1 MKISGI
7 RIAAL
12 SILTILSLL
21 TPSYSKAES
30 RNSEFVNITYL
41 NGLTT
46 NSIYDVC
53 TDKNGCLWI
62 GTATGLSKYNGYN
75 VKNFFKEEMN
85 IRSNIIKY
93 LLCDRNNRI
102 WVGSGNGVGIYD
114 SNSKKFLNLEVLS
127 GNTVENKTAGLFEDS
142 MGTIW
147 ISLRT
152 GGIRSIDPDTFET
165 TKYFSDLDGYNYFF
179 RMWFEPENDL
189 YLAAA
194 VDGGLYYL
202 DLANEIKTPFSPSD
216 DPSSVPFADKKING
230 LTKVNGTSFCL
241 SCEDGT
247 LWLVNPY
254 EKTYEQLPLKSK
266 DGNPYKLRKVSV
278 IGDNILG
285 IGHTNGL
292 VIYDLNKRKPVYKR
306 ITHALENKNVYSIC
320 GNLENGLI
328 IGTFKD
334 GVMIQQESGFSFSTI
349 KEDIKNKKV
358 SLKGSNVTGFA
369 ESNDTTIWISTSLKG
384 LFRYSSTDKTLRK
397 YESRS
402 IPKEIDKIAYFSDRL
417 WICSS
422 SGLYSLNPDTKEVRP
437 YREGFWGNSNIIVT
451 EDNRLIL
458 LTENRLLEFNESLD
472 NFTPVK
478 EFKDLNV
485 LGLGESDCNTLVA
498 ITKEKGLVRWKNG
511 KVTSINHGPFKNE
524 SLSNYSTIIF
534 EDSQS
539 RIWAAPPETGVLML
553 SENSFNSITTRSGLA
568 SDVITNAIKDNN
580 GNILITTDRSLSK
593 ITESGKIYSITKSDG
608 LINYGFTRSSA
619 FKTSTG
625 DVFLGSRDGVTI
637 IHSTARKAQQKTTA
651 TDIIEKIVCN
661 GTDIQFKNKVV
672 LKHNQ
677 NSFDI
682 TISDIDPY
690 HIVSGRSLYCLEGY
704 ENTWKP
710 AGKDRKLSYQG
721 LKPGKYTFKSYN
733 PEAEAIS
740 IRINAHPLVSV
751 TAIAIYVI
759 ALIILMT
766 FIIIYIRNNEVRKRK
781 EKTIQ
786 MKVDLHQDK
795 IDFFTNIAHEIKTPL
810 TLITTPLNH
819 LKNNPNIDEEAR
831 YDIDVMDKHASYLSS
846 LIKELLEFS
855 KLEKSKMQ
863 INSKPLDFCRL
874 VSNIVA
880 NYKELN
886 DSVKWS
892 VCVPDSPIW
901 IMADNSATSK
911 ILNNLIFNAIKYT
924 ESFINIEI
932 TCDTDNYATFTISND
947 GDVIPSEMR
956 EKIFDSFV
964 QYNSDRNTG
973 FSKEGFGIGLSVAKT
988 LAILQ
993 EGKLYMGNSLETN
1006 DFILKL
1012 PITDAVEMEAATE
1025 DEHHEEIEKI
1035 NADDSRNTILVAE
1048 DHPDLLEYIRKTLSQ
1063 NYNVLTARN
1072 GAEAYEMVKSQSNID
1087 LIITDLKMP
1096 EMTGMELCRNIKQN
1110 PTFSHI
1116 LVVILSANLT
1126 PEIKIESLKGGADAI
1141 IEKPFSMD
1149 FLLSRVENLINA
1161 RKILIE
1167 RYSGNSIE
1175 SDNKV
1180 DTETDVTG
1188 LAMRDIV
1195 FLKDLNRIIQENF
1208 NDPDFGVDELAEAL
1222 NLSRSSLNRKM
1233 RDILNDTANNHIRET
1248 RMAKAE
1254 ELLRNSTMQI
1264 NEICYKVGFQ
1274 TPSYFIK
1281 CFRKKFGMSPNE
1293 YANSKY

>member
-1 MKISGI
+1 MKISTI
-7 RIAAL
+7 RIALL
-12 SILTILSLL
+12 SSFTILSLL
-21 TPSYSKAES
+21 TSSFSKAQS
-30 RNSEFVNITYL
+30 DKSEFVNITYL

-62 GTATGLSKYNGYN
+62 GTATGLSKYNGYH

-142 MGTIW
+142 EGTIW

-152 GGIRSIDPDTFET
+152 GGIRSINPDTFET

-266 DGNPYKLRKVSV
+266 NGDPYKLRKVSV
-278 IGDNILG
+278 IGDNMLG

-292 VIYDLNKRKPVYKR
+292 VIYDLNKRKPVYKK
-306 ITHALENKNVYSIC
+306 ITHALEDKNVYSIC

-334 GVMIQQESGFSFSTI
+334 GVMIQQESGFSFSTV

-358 SLKGSNVTGFA
+358 TLKGSNVTGFA
-369 ESNDTTIWISTSLKG
+369 ETNDSTIWISTGLKG
-384 LFRYSSTDKTLRK
+384 LFQYTTTDRRLHRFDA
-397 YESRS
+397 RNL
-402 IPKEIDKIAYFSDRL
+402 PKDIEGIVAFRDRL
-417 WICSS
+417 WLRSP
-422 SGLYSLNPDTKEVRP
+422 SGIYSLNPGTKEVRP
-437 YREGFWGNSNIIVT
+437 YREGCSGNSNMIATGDGKLIV
-451 EDNRLIL
+451 
-458 LTENRLLEFNESLD
+458 LTDNRLLEFDESVD
-472 NFTPVK
+472 GFTPVE
-478 EFKDLNV
+478 EFKDATV
-485 LGLGESDCNTLVA
+485 LEIGQSKSCTLVA
-498 ITKEKGLVRWKNG
+498 MTKEKGLVRWKNG
-511 KVTSINHGPFKNE
+511 KTVSVNSGKSE
-524 SLSNYSTIIF
+524 SNQQCPAVLF
-534 EDSQS
+534 EDSES
-539 RIWAAPPETGVLML
+539 RIWSSPPESGIRIISRNGFSNL
-553 SENSFNSITTRSGLA
+553 TTRSGLA
-568 SDVITNAIKDNN
+568 SDVITNMIMDGNDNV
-580 GNILITTDRSLSK
+580 LITTDRSLSK
-593 ITESGKIYSITKSDG
+593 ITGTGKIYSITKSDG
-608 LINYGFTRSSA
+608 LINYGFTRTSA
-619 FKTSTG
+619 FTTSRG
-625 DVFLGSRDGVTI
+625 DVLLGSRDGVTI
-637 IHSTARKAQQKTTA
+637 IDNIAKKSAHNAVYRNSIERIVSNGSEVEFKT
-651 TDIIEKIVCN
+651 
-661 GTDIQFKNKVV
+661 KNKVV
-672 LKHNQ
+672 LKHTQ
-677 NSFDI
+677 NSFEI
-682 TISDIDPY
+682 TVSDIDPY
-690 HIVSGRSLYCLEGY
+690 HILSGRRLYRLEGY

-710 AGKDRKLSYQG
+710 SGKDRKFSYQG
-721 LKPGKYTFKSYN
+721 LKPGKYTFRSYD
-733 PEAEAIS
+733 PAAEAIV
-740 IRINAHPLVSV
+740 IRVNAHPLVSV
-751 TAIAIYVI
+751 TAIVIYVI
-759 ALIILMT
+759 LLIIMMT
-766 FIIIYIRNNEVRKRK
+766 FIIIYIRGNEIRKRK

-831 YDIDVMDKHASYLSS
+831 YDIDVMDKHATYLAS

-863 INSKPLDFCRL
+863 INCKPLEFCHL
-874 VSNIVA
+874 ASNIA
-880 NYKELN
+880 TNYKELN
-886 DSVKWS
+886 DTVRWTVSA
-892 VCVPDSPIW
+892 PDNPIW
-901 IMADNSATSK
+901 IMGDSSATAK
-911 ILNNLIFNAIKYT
+911 ILNNLVFNAIKYT
-924 ESFINIEI
+924 ESFIDINIS
-932 TCDTDNYATFTISND
+932 CTDDGYATFVISND
-947 GDVIPSEMR
+947 GDVIPLEMR

-988 LAILQ
+988 LATLQ
-993 EGKLYMGNSLETN
+993 EGKLYMGNSLEIN
-1006 DFILKL
+1006 EFILKL
-1012 PITDAVEMEAATE
+1012 PVTDAVETETVTE
-1025 DEHHEEIEKI
+1025 DEHHEDIDKI
-1035 NADDSRNTILVAE
+1035 NTDESRNTILVAE
-1048 DHPDLLEYIRKTLSQ
+1048 DHPDLLEYISKTLSQ

-1087 LIITDLKMP
+1087 LVITDLKMP

-1126 PEIKIESLKGGADAI
+1126 PETKIESLKGGADAI

-1149 FLLSRVENLINA
+1149 FLSSRVENLINA
-1161 RKILIE
+1161 RKMLIE
-1167 RYSGNSIE
+1167 RYSINGIGP
-1175 SDNKV
+1175 DNEV

-1188 LAMRDIV
+1188 LTLRDIV
-1195 FLKDLNRIIQENF
+1195 FLKDLNRIIQENY

-1233 RDILNDTANNHIRET
+1233 RDILNDTANNHIREV

-1281 CFRKKFGMSPNE
+1281 CFRKKYGMSPNE
-1293 YANSKY
+1293 YANSKH